1 MSSFLVAAPSWRL
14 AVVLAAPVVVVLLL
28 LAFKAPRKRRL
39 GNLLSGLLGAVAGAF
54 AMFYSFEPPQRTWM
68 ERWYG
73 LFIVAAMIAG
83 VGVAAALSRAVRF
96 VIARRTSD
104 AR

>member
-1 MSSFLVAAPSWRL
+1 MASFLVAASSWRL
-14 AVVLAAPVVVVLLL
+14 AVVLASPVIVVLLL
-28 LAFKAPRKRRL
+28 LAFKAPRNRRV
-39 GNLLSGLLGAVAGAF
+39 GDLLLGLLGAVAGAL
-54 AMFYSFEPPQRTWM
+54 AVFYSFEPPQRTWM

-83 VGVAAALSRAVRF
+83 VTLAVAVPGAVRF